1 MFGSGSMKDPI
12 ICLPEETIKDLN
24 LTPGQRILFKLGLQD
39 FQVQIKQAD
48 GVNDSP
54 CFLLNGRR
62 GLGLLPGTKV
72 QLSKSDR
79 GLELGP
85 LLGILCSGNPAQ
97 LHWTELELARYIIR
111 LGQELGIVPYL
122 VSPDSLD
129 IDRKQAF
136 GYTVKDEDRTW
147 YLEPIPFPAVFYN
160 RVYTLPNPEAV
171 IRYNLLLTLAEK
183 DELKIYNR
191 SRLDK
196 WRLHQLLQ
204 GQSKLEVNVPQ
215 TKAYT
220 WSHLVE
226 FSRTYPFVYLKPCS
240 SSLSKGLIRIS
251 DHAGEYLC
259 EYYNDIGQKQERL
272 TQDPEEIAAVME
284 PNQDYLVQQGIDL
297 ASIEDRPVDF
307 RVHVHKDGEGIWQ
320 LVCMAG
326 RLGALH
332 GVSTRPSLGGS
343 REPAPALLGRLF
355 PGKEREYMEC
365 LTSAALS
372 LAQYLDTTIETG
384 LGELG
389 IDLGFDSEGRL
400 WLFEANERPSGYHFL
415 AAVLGAYKRQGTFVL
430 EYSRYLSNIKSPT
443 LAKLTVIDKDQ

>member
-1 MFGSGSMKDPI
+1 MIGSGSIKDPI
-12 ICLPEETIKDLN
+12 ISLPEKILRDLN
-24 LTPGQRILFKLGLQD
+24 LAPGERISFQFGLEQ
-39 FQVQIKQAD
+39 FQGQIQQVKSA
-48 GVNDSP
+48 NDSP
-54 CFLLNGRR
+54 RFLLQGRR
-62 GLGLLPGTKV
+62 ELGLVAGTKV
-72 QLSKSDR
+72 QLSKTDG

-85 LLGILCSGNPAQ
+85 LLGILCSGNPAE
-97 LHWTELELARYIIR
+97 LHWTELELARGIIR
-111 LGQELGIVPYL
+111 LGQELGIVAYL

-129 IDRKQAF
+129 IDSKQAF

-171 IRYNLLLTLAEK
+171 NRYNLLLTLAEK
-183 DELKIYNR
+183 EELKIYNR

-389 IDLGFDSEGRL
+389 IDLGFDSEGWL

-443 LAKLTVIDKDQ
+443 LAKLTVIDKD

>member
-1 MFGSGSMKDPI
+1 MIGSGSIKDPI
-12 ICLPEETIKDLN
+12 ISLPEKILRDLN
-24 LTPGQRILFKLGLQD
+24 LAPGERISFQFGLEQ
-39 FQVQIKQAD
+39 FQGQIQQVKSA
-48 GVNDSP
+48 NDSP
-54 CFLLNGRR
+54 RFLLQGRR
-62 GLGLLPGTKV
+62 ELGLVAGTKV
-72 QLSKSDR
+72 QLSKTDG

-85 LLGILCSGNPAQ
+85 LLGILCSGNPAE
-97 LHWTELELARYIIR
+97 LHWTELELARGIIR
-111 LGQELGIVPYL
+111 LGQELGIVAYL

-129 IDRKQAF
+129 IDSKQAF

-147 YLEPIPFPAVFYN
+147 YLKPIPFPAVFYN

-171 IRYNLLLTLAEK
+171 NRYNLLLTLAEK
-183 DELKIYNR
+183 EELKIYNR

-443 LAKLTVIDKDQ
+443 LAKLTVIDKD